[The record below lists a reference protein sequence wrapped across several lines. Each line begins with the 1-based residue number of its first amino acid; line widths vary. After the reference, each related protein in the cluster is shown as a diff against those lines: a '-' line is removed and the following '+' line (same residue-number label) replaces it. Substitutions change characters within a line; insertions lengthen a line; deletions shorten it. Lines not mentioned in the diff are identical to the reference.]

1 MPRYK
6 PFSYEQGQFISVQF
20 EKQIL
25 PESFEYALSYIVDN
39 VMNITAFEE
48 RIKNEFNGAPA
59 YNPRILL
66 KIIFYA
72 YARGILTSREI
83 ERNCY
88 ENVMFMALSANTRP
102 HYTTIA
108 NFISSM
114 KDGIEPI
121 FMDILMMCDKLG
133 LIGKE
138 MFAIDGCKISSNA
151 SKEWSGTKEDFERK
165 KRKYQESLSY
175 LINKH
180 RQEDEKDEKSESRE
194 REAKAKQSMEEKI
207 KKIQEWLD
215 SNEDKPGKQGK
226 VKKSNVTD
234 NESAKMLT
242 SHGVLQGY
250 NGIAA
255 VDAKNQ
261 VIVGAE
267 AIGEG
272 SEQEVLKPM
281 VEQVEENFKKMGQ
294 GDIYKEAKIVADSG
308 YHSEENMKML
318 HDKQIDAYVAD
329 NQFRKRDP
337 RFETRGKYKEP
348 TEEKPSKYFSP
359 DEFIYDEQKKKLICP
374 WGKELYLKNRNFKTA
389 KGFFGVVYMAKV
401 TDCRVCPLRSQCLQK
416 PDTKARQVCKF
427 EGRDESMRKQTFCG
441 WMRERIDSVIGR
453 THYSK
458 RMGIVEPSFANIRHM
473 LGLDRFTLRG
483 KMKVDAQWKMYAVV
497 HNLFKIYR
505 YGWNTG

>member
-1 MPRYK
+1 
-6 PFSYEQGQFISVQF
+6 
-20 EKQIL
+20 
-25 PESFEYALSYIVDN
+25 
-39 VMNITAFEE
+39 
-48 RIKNEFNGAPA
+48 
-59 YNPRILL
+59 
-66 KIIFYA
+66 
-72 YARGILTSREI
+72 
-83 ERNCY
+83 
-88 ENVMFMALSANTRP
+88 
-102 HYTTIA
+102 
-108 NFISSM
+108 M

-121 FMDILMMCDKLG
+121 FMSILMMCDKLG

-165 KRKYQESLSY
+165 KGKYQESLSY
-175 LINKH
+175 LMNKH
-180 RQEDEKDEKSESRE
+180 REEDEKNDSSEFRARE
-194 REAKAKQSMEEKI
+194 EKAKESMVEKI
-207 KKIQEWLD
+207 RKIQEWLD
-215 SNEDKPGKQGK
+215 SNDDKPGKQGK
-226 VKKSNVTD
+226 MKKSNVTD

-255 VDAKNQ
+255 VDAKTQ

-267 AIGEG
+267 AMGEG
-272 SEQEVLKPM
+272 SEQEALKPM
-281 VEQVEENFKKMGQ
+281 VEQVEENFKRMGE
-294 GDIYKEAKIVADSG
+294 GNIYKDAKLTADSG

-337 RFETRGKYKEP
+337 RFEDRGKYKEP
-348 TEEKPSKYFSP
+348 AEEKLSKYYSA

-374 WGKELYLKNRNFKTA
+374 AGKELYVKNRNFKTA
-389 KGFFGVVYMAKV
+389 KGFYGTVYMAKV
-401 TDCRVCPLRSQCLQK
+401 TDCRVCSLRLQCLQK
-416 PDTKARQVCKF
+416 SHTKARQVCKF
-427 EGRDESMRKQTFCG
+427 EGRDLSLKKQTFCG
-441 WMRERIDSVIGR
+441 WMRERIDSVVGR

-483 KMKVDAQWKMYAVV
+483 KKKVDAQWKMYAVV

-505 YGWNTG
+505 YGWTPG